1 MASSWRQFAFV
12 ARPLLGAGVPAHDRD
27 MRTVLVATFLLF
39 ASSVSAQTTITPSQT
54 RLIGCFGE
62 AFTLVEHVW
71 RIAPKHLAQ
80 LTEEAKNAQSDA
92 RKQFLDGFVSAA
104 VLADQDS
111 ALAVARNLSVCLGDA
126 AAGTAPDQTT
136 AILATA
142 VRTELD
148 SALEDVGDYIALV
161 RASRDDLRS
170 ALRTAASDAR
180 GSALDDYLTF
190 GDRMRDQLTALRRT
204 VDRVVTAAGGG

>member
-1 MASSWRQFAFV
+1 
-12 ARPLLGAGVPAHDRD
+12 
-27 MRTVLVATFLLF
+27 MRTVLVAAFLLF
-39 ASSVSAQTTITPSQT
+39 ASSVSAQTITPSQT

-80 LTEEAKNAQSDA
+80 LTEQAKNAQSDA

-111 ALAVARNLSVCLGDA
+111 ALTVARNLNVCLGEA

-136 AILATA
+136 VILATA

-161 RASRDDLRS
+161 RESEDRLRS
-170 ALRTAASDAR
+170 VFRTAASDAR

-190 GDRMRDQLTALRRT
+190 GDRMRDQLTALRRM
-204 VDRVVTAAGGG
+204 VDRVVTAAGGN

>member
-1 MASSWRQFAFV
+1 MIVVRTLCTPRQAT
-12 ARPLLGAGVPAHDRD
+12 HDFH
-27 MRTVLVATFLLF
+27 MRTLF
-39 ASSVSAQTTITPSQT
+39 AVTLIFFAASANAQTSITPSQT

-80 LTEEAKNAQSDA
+80 LAEQAKNSQSDA

-111 ALAVARNLSVCLGDA
+111 ALAVARNLNGCLGEA
-126 AAGTAPDQTT
+126 ASGTTHDQTT

-142 VRTELD
+142 IRTELD
-148 SALEDVGDYIALV
+148 SALEDVRDYIALV
-161 RASRDDLRS
+161 KQSQNNIRTAM
-170 ALRTAASDAR
+170 RTAASDAR
-180 GSALDDYLTF
+180 GSTLDDYLAF
-190 GDRMRDQLTALRRT
+190 GEKMRTELTVLRRS
-204 VDRVVTAAGGG
+204 VDAVVTAATP

>member
-1 MASSWRQFAFV
+1 M
-12 ARPLLGAGVPAHDRD
+12 RPILAVLL
-27 MRTVLVATFLLF
+27 LL
-39 ASSVSAQTTITPSQT
+39 SPPVYAQTVITPSQT

-80 LTEEAKNAQSDA
+80 LVQQANDGQSDA

-104 VLADQDS
+104 VASEQDS
-111 ALAVARNLSVCLGDA
+111 ALAVVRNLNGCLSEA
-126 AAGTAPDQTT
+126 AQLTAADQTT

-148 SALEDVGDYIALV
+148 SALEDVADYMTAV
-161 RASRDDLRS
+161 KQDRDLLLS
-170 ALRTAASDAR
+170 ALRTPASDAR
-180 GSALDDYLTF
+180 GSALDSYLVF
-190 GDRMRDQLTALRRT
+190 GDRMRNELAALRRQ
-204 VDRVVTAAGGG
+204 VDAVVTASTP